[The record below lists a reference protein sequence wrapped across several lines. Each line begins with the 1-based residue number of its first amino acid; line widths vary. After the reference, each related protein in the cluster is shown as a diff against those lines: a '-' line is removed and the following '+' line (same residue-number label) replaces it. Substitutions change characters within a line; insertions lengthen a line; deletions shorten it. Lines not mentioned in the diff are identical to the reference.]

1 MIAAMTP
8 EEIET
13 ALGEIAQADQAVAN
27 ALEEVGYPAPRNR
40 PTGFGTL
47 VDIIVGQQ
55 VSVAAGASIRAKLA
69 ATVQPMA
76 PEIFLATSIEDLRA
90 AGLSGRK
97 VEYGLE
103 LAEAMLAGALSDT
116 LLSSMSDSDAI
127 KEITKIRGLG
137 RWSAEIYLM
146 FALGRRD
153 VWPAEDLAIQEALRR
168 LQQLEERPDRKISE
182 ELVENWRPH
191 RTVDALFLWHYFAG
205 VPA

>member
-55 VSVAAGASIRAKLA
+55 VAVAAGASIRAKLA

-153 VWPAEDLAIQEALRR
+153 IWPAEDLAIQEALCR
-168 LQQLEERPDRKISE
+168 LHQLEERPDRKTSE

-191 RTVDALFLWHYFAG
+191 RTVGALFLWHYFAG
-205 VPA
+205 APA

>member
-40 PTGFGTL
+40 PIGFGTL

-76 PEIFLATSIEDLRA
+76 PEIFLATPIEDLRA

-116 LLSSMSDSDAI
+116 LLSSMSDTDAI

-168 LQQLEERPDRKISE
+168 LHQLEERPDRKTSE

-191 RTVDALFLWHYFAG
+191 RTVGALFLWHYFAG
-205 VPA
+205 APA